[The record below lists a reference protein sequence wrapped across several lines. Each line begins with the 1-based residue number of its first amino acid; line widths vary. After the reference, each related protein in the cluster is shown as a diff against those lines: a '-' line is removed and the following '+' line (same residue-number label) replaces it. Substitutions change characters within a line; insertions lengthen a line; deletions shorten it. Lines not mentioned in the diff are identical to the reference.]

1 MDAIKAQLTVF
12 MNYFGVK
19 TKDIVVNV
27 GAEQEL
33 FLIPKKDY
41 EAREDLIMCGRTLFG
56 NKPVKGQELE
66 EHYYGC
72 LRPTVSNYYKEL
84 DDELWA
90 LGIAAH
96 TKHNEAAPSQ
106 HELAP
111 IYTNANRA
119 IDENLITMEK
129 MQLLASKYNLACLL
143 HERPFEG
150 INGSGKHCN
159 WSVCA
164 GGFNLLDP
172 GKTDSEI
179 VRFIAFL
186 SCVIAGV
193 DEYQELIRASVA
205 SAGNDCRLGGNEAP
219 PAIISIYLGDA
230 LSNIIN
236 AVMSGHSYEAM
247 TDSKMDLGVSVLPQ
261 IMRDSSDR
269 NRTSPFA
276 FTANKFEFRMPGSQ
290 MNLSDCVMVLN
301 TAIAKS
307 IYDFNKLLEK
317 GKSKIGNSKKFQNF
331 VLSCCAKTLKD
342 HKRIIFNGDGYSSA
356 WEKEAKKRGLS
367 NNVTTAD
374 ALPCMINKNSV
385 ELFEAFGVL
394 TEEELKSRYVISLEK
409 YNKLINIESRLMH
422 RMVKRTFL
430 PAINEYASELSSQIN
445 EITMAQN
452 TFKLQN
458 QKASLKKL
466 LSGLEDI
473 YDSLDKLDNLRDSA
487 KAIKD
492 EQKKANHNAKKLV
505 PAMKELRH
513 CVDSMEHIVPRDWW
527 PVPSYNS
534 MLFYV

>member
-33 FLIPKKDY
+33 FLIPKEDY

-129 MQLLASKYNLACLL
+129 MQLLASKFNLACLL

-236 AVMSGHSYEAM
+236 AVMSGHTYETM
-247 TDSKMDLGVSVLPQ
+247 RDSKMDLGVSVLPQ

-307 IYDFNKLLEK
+307 LHDFNKLLDK
-317 GKSKIGNSKKFQNF
+317 GKHKSGKSQKFQNF
-331 VLSCCAKTLKD
+331 VLSCCAKTLKA

-356 WEKEAKKRGLS
+356 
-367 NNVTTAD
+367 
-374 ALPCMINKNSV
+374 
-385 ELFEAFGVL
+385 
-394 TEEELKSRYVISLEK
+394 
-409 YNKLINIESRLMH
+409 
-422 RMVKRTFL
+422 
-430 PAINEYASELSSQIN
+430 
-445 EITMAQN
+445 
-452 TFKLQN
+452 
-458 QKASLKKL
+458 
-466 LSGLEDI
+466 
-473 YDSLDKLDNLRDSA
+473 
-487 KAIKD
+487 
-492 EQKKANHNAKKLV
+492 
-505 PAMKELRH
+505 
-513 CVDSMEHIVPRDWW
+513 
-527 PVPSYNS
+527 
-534 MLFYV
+534 